1 MIGPSEYQRIKV
13 ASDMDRLD
21 GVITKIDESL
31 IKTAGNQLY
40 SWVQVVI
47 DGEYSEELRD
57 EVAKAYAKEGWKK
70 VYHRTS
76 GEHGERAG
84 LTTFVFLTE
93 ETYEIWEKSHI
104 INEWH
109 CVR

>member
-31 IKTAGNQLY
+31 IKTAGNQMY
-40 SWVQVVI
+40 SWVQVII

-93 ETYEIWEKSHI
+93 ETF
-104 INEWH
+104 
-109 CVR
+109 

>member
-31 IKTAGNQLY
+31 IKTAGNQMY
-40 SWVQVVI
+40 SWVQVII

-104 INEWH
+104 INEWN
-109 CVR
+109 CIE